1 MTFRS
6 KVFLIF
12 LITVLASVS
21 LVAYGVTFYT
31 QRAFEQ
37 MEAQRTHAL
46 EVQSQKEFAQRGEMV
61 VQQVEN
67 VTNADVTIRMVLDLA
82 RPNGDA
88 SLFLHDANGAAQS
101 HGLDFVE
108 FVNSDGTLISSAQY
122 PARVGY
128 KNDWVT
134 SAKNWDS
141 TGAFLKREELPD
153 TAALSLTAVRTQT
166 VGNKTIYIIGGG
178 RLDQNFFPPLEL
190 PQGMRGLLFPNLE
203 PPFVC
208 PAPTHPHGGGS
219 PTRA

>member
-1 MTFRS
+1 MTFRT

-37 MEAQRTHAL
+37 MDTQRTHAL
-46 EVQSQKEFAQRGEMV
+46 EVQFEKEFAQRGDTI

-67 VTNADVTIRMVLDLA
+67 ITNADVTVRMVLDLS
-82 RPNGDA
+82 RPNADA
-88 SLFLHDANGAAQS
+88 SLYLHDANGAAQS

-128 KNDWVT
+128 KSDWVIAT
-134 SAKNWDS
+134 KDWKDS
-141 TGAFLKREELPD
+141 KAFLKKEELPD
-153 TAALSLTAVRTQT
+153 GVALSLTVVRTLP
-166 VGNKTIYIIGGG
+166 VGERTFYVVGG
-178 RLDQNFFPPLEL
+178 RRL
-190 PQGMRGLLFPNLE
+190 
-203 PPFVC
+203 
-208 PAPTHPHGGGS
+208 
-219 PTRA
+219 